1 MEQNNNV
8 EILNLI
14 YKNAEMGFIGI
25 DTVLPK
31 IENEKIAHLVGEQRK
46 EYKNICKS
54 VEKLITRYDAQVEGV
69 STPKEIMSKIMSELM
84 TLGAGDTKIVKMMMT
99 GNERGIVEIQEK
111 LNMYHDLDEEVLE
124 LAQKLLSTEEHNRD
138 EFKPYL

>member
-46 EYKNICKS
+46 EYKNI
-54 VEKLITRYDAQVEGV
+54 
-69 STPKEIMSKIMSELM
+69 
-84 TLGAGDTKIVKMMMT
+84 
-99 GNERGIVEIQEK
+99 
-111 LNMYHDLDEEVLE
+111 
-124 LAQKLLSTEEHNRD
+124 
-138 EFKPYL
+138 